1 MRVGSE
7 GVVVAEEG
15 VGGEVEEGSGWR
27 DWRKVRNSASA
38 SSSREGVGDVSEGET
53 N

>member
-15 VGGEVEEGSGWR
+15 IGREVEEGSGWR
-27 DWRKVRNSASA
+27 DWRKVWSLVLA
-38 SSSREGVGDVSEGET
+38 SSSREGVGDVSEGEA